1 MEEKKYEK
9 KRFAKGKLGL
19 KVRAKPKASNGTSRK
34 SSGNYQEEKYEQTRW
49 LGFHIEKVMTAATK
63 WKTTTKKRRV
73 NPKKRDW
80 KYHQEKINMSGRP
93 EAAGGAVIETSRK
106 KRKDAAKWKTTRNK
120 RKGSSPWRVT
130 SVEVQ
135 RESLE
140 ES

>member
-1 MEEKKYEK
+1 MKSVS
-9 KRFAKGKLGL
+9 AKNSTDAVSCPEAL
-19 KVRAKPKASNGTSRK
+19 RK
-34 SSGNYQEEKYEQTRW
+34 EIK
-49 LGFHIEKVMTAATK
+49 
-63 WKTTTKKRRV
+63 
-73 NPKKRDW
+73 
-80 KYHQEKINMSGRP
+80 SGRP